1 MSQLTL
7 SYQEITNVANRD
19 YMRENFKRAPRD
31 SYYVPLNKLKERE
44 GYNKRV
50 VYEEIKELA
59 DSIFAH
65 GLQEPFHLN
74 ILSDGTVY
82 IVRGHRRW
90 RAYLLLVEQGK
101 LAPDVPVEF
110 FPIKAN
116 VSEMAMLLDQ
126 HISNNLQKKMKP
138 IERANLAFELKH
150 NFGTTLS
157 HEQIAEK
164 MCISRQH
171 VDNLIKIASCDDAMK
186 NEMLMADMGITECMN
201 FISSKKK
208 LNKQTEDAEME
219 GNKTSAA
226 KIPLPHDIN
235 AEELAELKEIEKQVG
250 NNDEDDLPFVEET
263 PEQQAVREQAEA
275 EKAMEQLLLVADE
288 VNVKKLS
295 KHKDRKLA
303 ADAKILWQEDF
314 VDEDNGEVI
323 IIDREKI
330 VYKKN
335 TILDDDIIANIKNE
349 GVETVF
355 LFKPGCE
362 PVAPSVITEPVAKR
376 EKDKYDSNRIEV
388 ADIQNVIT
396 LSDRIAV
403 RVEKL
408 EISAGDKKDLTDWCN
423 WLRESALKSRDYIHA
438 NKKENKIR

>member
-31 SYYVPLNKLKERE
+31 SYYTPLNKLKERE

-50 VYEEIKELA
+50 VYEEIRELA

-74 ILSDGTVY
+74 VLADGNIY

-90 RAYLLLVEQGK
+90 RAYLLLVEEGK
-101 LAPDVPVEF
+101 VAADVLVEF
-110 FPIKAN
+110 YPVKSN

-150 NFGTTLS
+150 NFGTILS

-208 LNKQTEDAEME
+208 LDKQTNDAETE
-219 GNKTSAA
+219 ANKTGVA
-226 KIPLPHDIN
+226 KTPLPHDPN
-235 AEELAELKEIEKQVG
+235 AKELAELKEIENQVG
-250 NNDEDDLPFVEET
+250 NDEDDSPFVEET

-314 VDEDNGEVI
+314 VDEDNWEVI
-323 IIDREKI
+323 IINREKI

-335 TILDDDIIANIKNE
+335 TILDDEIIANIKNE

-362 PVAPSVITEPVAKR
+362 PVAPSVITEPVATK
-376 EKDKYDSNRIEV
+376 EKDRYDSNRPEIAQVQNIIKLADKLEFQV
-388 ADIQNVIT
+388 SKLDIPDGAKKDIADIVKWMQ
-396 LSDRIAV
+396 
-403 RVEKL
+403 
-408 EISAGDKKDLTDWCN
+408 KDAQE
-423 WLRESALKSRDYIHA
+423 LREWVHT
-438 NKKENKIR
+438 NKKQNKIR

>member
-31 SYYVPLNKLKERE
+31 SYYTPLNKLKERE

-50 VYEEIKELA
+50 VYEEIRELA

-74 ILSDGTVY
+74 VLADGNIY

-90 RAYLLLVEQGK
+90 RAYLLLVEEGK
-101 LAPDVPVEF
+101 FAADVLVEF
-110 FPIKAN
+110 YPVKSN

-208 LNKQTEDAEME
+208 LDKQTNDAEIE

-226 KIPLPHDIN
+226 KTPLPHDPN
-235 AEELAELKEIEKQVG
+235 AEELAELKEMEKQVA
-250 NNDEDDLPFVEET
+250 NNDEEDDFPFVEET
-263 PEQQAVREQAEA
+263 AEQEAVREQAEA

-323 IIDREKI
+323 IINREKI

-335 TILDDDIIANIKNE
+335 TILDDEIIANIKNE

-362 PVAPSVITEPVAKR
+362 PVAPSVITEPVATK
-376 EKDKYDSNRIEV
+376 EKDRYDSGRPEIKAIQKAIQLVDKIE
-388 ADIQNVIT
+388 AIIT
-396 LSDRIAV
+396 
-403 RVEKL
+403 KL
-408 EISAGDKKDLTDWCN
+408 DVPEDVKKDMSYNSYWAIKN
-423 WLRESALKSRDYIHA
+423 MEEAREWIHL
-438 NKKENKIR
+438 NKKR

>member
-19 YMRENFKRAPRD
+19 YLRENFKRAPRD
-31 SYYVPLNKLKERE
+31 SYFVPLNKLKERE

-50 VYEEIKELA
+50 VYEEIRELA

-90 RAYLLLVEQGK
+90 RAYLLLVEEGK
-101 LAPDVPVEF
+101 LVADVLVEF
-110 FPIKAN
+110 FPVKAN
-116 VSEMAMLLDQ
+116 VSEMTMLLDQ

-186 NEMLMADMGITECMN
+186 NEMLMADMGITECIS
-201 FISSKKK
+201 FINSKKK
-208 LNKQTEDAEME
+208 LEKQTDDAEME
-219 GNKTSAA
+219 GNKTGVA
-226 KIPLPHDIN
+226 KTPAPFDPN
-235 AEELAELKEIEKQVG
+235 AKELSELNELEKEIG
-250 NNDEDDLPFVEET
+250 NNDKDDLPFTEEN

-275 EKAMEQLLLVADE
+275 EKEMEQLLLIADE
-288 VNVKKLS
+288 VKVKKL
-295 KHKDRKLA
+295 KNHLDKKLA
-303 ADAKILWQEDF
+303 AAVKATVKEDF
-314 VDEDNGEVI
+314 VNESDGEIVPYEKTALYLNKGTVI
-323 IIDREKI
+323 SA
-330 VYKKN
+330 
-335 TILDDDIIANIKNE
+335 DIIEQLSENK
-349 GVETVF
+349 VDTVF
-355 LFKPGCE
+355 LYKPGCE
-362 PVAPSVITEPVAKR
+362 PVAPSVITEPVATK
-376 EKDKYDSNRIEV
+376 EKDRYDSNRPEIAQVQNIIKLSDKLEFQV
-388 ADIQNVIT
+388 SKLDIPDGAKKDIADIVKWMQ
-396 LSDRIAV
+396 
-403 RVEKL
+403 
-408 EISAGDKKDLTDWCN
+408 KDAQE
-423 WLRESALKSRDYIHA
+423 LREWVHA
-438 NKKENKIR
+438 NKKQNKIR